1 MTDILAYFA
10 YFSIL
15 CLLVLA
21 WRLVR
26 LNRRWSRRAQ
36 RSRDVI
42 QWRPEWCQSEL
53 EAARER
59 IKR

>member
-1 MTDILAYFA
+1 MTPDIQTYLAL
-10 YFSIL
+10 FSIL
-15 CLLVLA
+15 CLLALA
-21 WRLVR
+21 LCVIRL
-26 LNRRWSRRAQ
+26 RRAC
-36 RSRDVI
+36 RRRPLGKNVI